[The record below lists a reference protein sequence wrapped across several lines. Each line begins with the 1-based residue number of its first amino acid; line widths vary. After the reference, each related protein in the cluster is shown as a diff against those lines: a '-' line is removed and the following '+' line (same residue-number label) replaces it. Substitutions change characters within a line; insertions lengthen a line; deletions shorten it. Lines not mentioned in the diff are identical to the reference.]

1 MLEIID
7 IGAENVLACRIDGKI
22 ELDDIERVKTRVEE
36 ILADHE
42 KVRVYAE
49 VESFDGISFS
59 ALWEDLKMGFGNLK
73 KFSHKAVVSDKR
85 WMANM
90 AKVAD
95 KIFPF
100 IELKQ
105 FPTEE
110 RDAAIEWI
118 KS

>member
-7 IGAENVLACRIDGKI
+7 IGAENVLACKIDGKL
-22 ELDDIERVKTRVEE
+22 ELDDIERLKTRVGE

-42 KVRVYAE
+42 KVRVYVE

-59 ALWEDLKMGFGNLK
+59 ALWEDLKMSFGNLTK
-73 KFSHKAVVSDKR
+73 LSHKAVVSDKK
-85 WMANM
+85 WKDNM
-90 AKVAD
+90 AKIAD
-95 KIFPF
+95 KISPC

-105 FPTEE
+105 YPLED